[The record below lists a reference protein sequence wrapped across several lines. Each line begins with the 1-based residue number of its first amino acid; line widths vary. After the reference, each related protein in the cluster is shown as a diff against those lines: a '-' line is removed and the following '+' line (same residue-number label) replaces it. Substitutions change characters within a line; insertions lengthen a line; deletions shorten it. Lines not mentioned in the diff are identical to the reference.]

1 MFIFCDRVGWFGMGT
16 RGTGNPNSSF
26 PLPTVPSN
34 HQAVSSKQLKKTHVD
49 TFMVA
54 NVRLLDQRG
63 STPQAIG
70 STTPPGGC
78 HLWSFLL
85 PSPPSLPGLPA
96 GWSDA
101 KRTDK
106 AHKFC
111 PSRHAWGTELPL
123 TSLPSEDFTAPKWAT
138 SFDVVEALK
147 GRPLWLPRCSS
158 GIISKNVT
166 TSTVSMQPDTSAL
179 NRGPPSSLGCRRRS

>member
-1 MFIFCDRVGWFGMGT
+1 MSFLLKFATQF
-16 RGTGNPNSSF
+16 SSQSF
-26 PLPTVPSN
+26 L
-34 HQAVSSKQLKKTHVD
+34 HEAVSSKQLKETHVD
-49 TFMVA
+49 MVA

-78 HLWSFLL
+78 HLRSFLL
-85 PSPPSLPGLPA
+85 PSPP
-96 GWSDA
+96 SDA

-111 PSRHAWGTELPL
+111 PSRHPWGTELPL

-138 SFDVVEALK
+138 SFDIVEALEGCPPVAAK
-147 GRPLWLPRCSS
+147 MFIRNHQEKCHEHVQIEVKLKASTRLRQVSPF
-158 GIISKNVT
+158 
-166 TSTVSMQPDTSAL
+166 TSQFASV
-179 NRGPPSSLGCRRRS
+179 